1 MMLPVL
7 FLLQANFETS
17 ILTMSFGTPNS
28 YLEEQTVQP
37 LSIDSSATAVP
48 VFIGYTEKAIDVD
61 GNNLTNVLTPVGSL
75 LGYETYFGGA
85 KYHNPEVYVD
95 IEGKVV
101 KITAAEVSNHLY
113 RSIDL
118 YFRNGGGNCY
128 ILSVGDYSAAVSMD
142 HFVNALS
149 TLKNEEGP
157 TLIVLTDA
165 VNLTDADYYMLCK
178 SALAQCNELKDRF
191 VILDVKNNDVTA
203 FRENIGADNL
213 NYGAA
218 YYPYLNT
225 TLSNPYDEL
234 KVSVRH
240 SYGLFEK
247 ENSIRV
253 TCAGPSGDGA
263 AVAVTDTVSRQT
275 DMPSISVDENKITLA
290 VGGGSGSAPSAIV
303 NAWEK
308 VVERG
313 NFHVEVAGTG
323 SAFLSSQ
330 ADDFKYDQELAK
342 LGEDRIKIDNP
353 PVYDNVVTALSQDKL
368 ILPPS
373 GVVAAAYSKTDIGS
387 GPWKAPA
394 NVIISDVTGP
404 VEHIDN
410 AGQESLNV
418 SPDGKSINAVR
429 SFANQ
434 GTLIWG
440 ARTLDGNSKEW
451 RYISVRRLFIK
462 VESDVRRSTAF
473 SVFEPNNAFTWLKIK
488 TMLIAYLD
496 ELWSVGA
503 LNGSTAEEAYFV
515 RVGLGETMDD
525 RDILEGHLNISVG
538 IAAVRPAEFVAMT
551 ITHVLREA

>member
-1 MMLPVL
+1 
-7 FLLQANFETS
+7 
-17 ILTMSFGTPNS
+17 MSFSTPNS
-28 YLEEQTVQP
+28 YLEERTVQP
-37 LSIDSSATAVP
+37 LSIDSGATALP
-48 VFIGYTEKAIDVD
+48 VFIGYTEKAIDIH

-75 LGYETYFGGA
+75 LDYESYFGGA
-85 KYHNPEVYVD
+85 KYHNSEVCVD
-95 IEGKVV
+95 LEGKVV
-101 KITAAEVSNHLY
+101 KITGAATSNHLY

-128 ILSVGDYSAAVSMD
+128 ILSVGNYSASISID

-149 TLKNEEGP
+149 VLQNEEGP
-157 TLIVLTDA
+157 TLTVLTDA
-165 VNLTDADYYMLCK
+165 VNLSDADYYTLCK

-203 FRENIGADNL
+203 FRDNIGVDNL
-213 NYGAA
+213 SYGAA
-218 YYPYLNT
+218 YYPYLYT

-234 KVSVRH
+234 KVSVTH

-253 TCAGPSGDGA
+253 TCASPGA
-263 AVAVTDTVSRQT
+263 AITVTGTVSGQT
-275 DMPSISVDENKITLA
+275 DIPSISVDENHITLA
-290 VGGGSGSAPSAIV
+290 VGTGSGSAPSAIIE
-303 NAWEK
+303 AWEK

-313 NFHVEVAGTG
+313 NFNIEVAGTG
-323 SAFLSSQ
+323 SVFLSQ
-330 ADDFKYDQELAK
+330 QVADFNYDQELAK
-342 LGEDRIKIDNP
+342 LGEDRIKIDDP
-353 PVYDNVVTALSQDKL
+353 PVYDNVVTALNQDKL

-373 GVVAAAYSKTDIGS
+373 SVVAAAYSKTDIGS

-394 NVIISDVTGP
+394 NVVISDITGP
-404 VEHIDN
+404 VEHINN

-418 SPDGKSINAVR
+418 SPDGKSVNAVR
-429 SFANQ
+429 SFTNK

-440 ARTLDGNSKEW
+440 ARTLEGNSKEW

-515 RVGLGETMDD
+515 RAGLGETMDD
-525 RDILEGHLNISVG
+525 RDILEGRLHISVG

-551 ITHVLREA
+551 ITHLLREA

>member
-1 MMLPVL
+1 M
-7 FLLQANFETS
+7 
-17 ILTMSFGTPNS
+17 
-28 YLEEQTVQP
+28 
-37 LSIDSSATAVP
+37 
-48 VFIGYTEKAIDVD
+48 FIGYTEKAIDIH

-75 LGYETYFGGA
+75 LDYESYFGGA
-85 KYHNPEVYVD
+85 KYHNAEVCVD
-95 IEGKVV
+95 LEGKVV
-101 KITAAEVSNHLY
+101 TITDTETSSHLY

-128 ILSVGDYSAAVSMD
+128 ILSVGNYSASISID

-149 TLKNEEGP
+149 VLQNEEGP
-157 TLIVLTDA
+157 TLIILTDA
-165 VNLTDADYYMLCK
+165 VNLSDADYYTLCK

-191 VILDVKNNDVTA
+191 VILDVKDNDITA

-213 NYGAA
+213 SYGAA
-218 YYPYLNT
+218 YYPCLNT

-234 KVSVRH
+234 KVSVRR

-253 TCAGPSGDGA
+253 TCASPGAAITVTDTAAPAALNPDIEAPGDGA
-263 AVAVTDTVSRQT
+263 IVTVTGTVSGQT
-275 DMPSISVDENKITLA
+275 DLPSISVDENHITLA
-290 VGGGSGSAPSAIV
+290 VGRGSGSAPSAIIE
-303 NAWEK
+303 AWEK

-313 NFHVEVAGTG
+313 NFHIEVAGTG
-323 SAFLSSQ
+323 SVFLSQ
-330 ADDFKYDQELAK
+330 QRADFKYDQELAK
-342 LGEDRIKIDNP
+342 LGEDRIKVDSPSI
-353 PVYDNVVTALSQDKL
+353 YENVITAINQEKV
-368 ILPPS
+368 IIPPS
-373 GVVAAAYSKTDIGS
+373 SAAVAVYSKTDIAS

-404 VEHIDN
+404 VEHINN
-410 AGQESLNV
+410 ADQESLNV

-429 SFANQ
+429 SFTNK

-473 SVFEPNNAFTWLKIK
+473 SVFEPNNALTWLKIK

-503 LNGSTAEEAYFV
+503 LNGSSAEEAYFV
-515 RVGLGETMDD
+515 RAGLGETMDD
-525 RDILEGHLNISVG
+525 RDILEGRLNISVG

-551 ITHVLREA
+551 ITHLLREA

>member
-1 MMLPVL
+1 
-7 FLLQANFETS
+7 
-17 ILTMSFGTPNS
+17 MSFSTPNS

-37 LSIDSSATAVP
+37 LSIDSGVTALP
-48 VFIGYTEKAIDVD
+48 VFIGYTEKAIDIR
-61 GNNLTNVLTPVGSL
+61 GNDLTNVLTPIGSL
-75 LGYETYFGGA
+75 LDYESCFGGA
-85 KYHNPEVYVD
+85 RYHNPEVHVD
-95 IEGKVV
+95 IGGKVV
-101 KITAAEVSNHLY
+101 KITDTEVSSHLY

-128 ILSVGDYSAAVSMD
+128 ILSVGNYSAALSID

-149 TLKNEEGP
+149 VLKNEEGP
-157 TLIVLTDA
+157 TLIILTDA
-165 VNLTDADYYMLCK
+165 VNLSDADYYTLCK

-213 NYGAA
+213 CYGAA

-225 TLSNPYDEL
+225 TLSNPHDEL
-234 KVSVRH
+234 EVSVRH

-247 ENSIRV
+247 KNSIRV
-253 TCAGPSGDGA
+253 TYAGSSSDRA
-263 AVAVTDTVSRQT
+263 AITVTDTVSGQT
-275 DMPSISVDENKITLA
+275 DIPAVSVYENNITLA
-290 VGGGSGSAPSAIV
+290 VGRGSGSVPSAIV
-303 NAWEK
+303 DAWEK

-323 SAFLSSQ
+323 SVFLSQ
-330 ADDFKYDQELAK
+330 QVADFKYAQELAK

-373 GVVAAAYSKTDIGS
+373 SVVAAAYSKTDIGS

-394 NVIISDVTGP
+394 NVMISDVTGP
-404 VEHIDN
+404 VEHINN
-410 AGQESLNV
+410 ADQESLND

-429 SFANQ
+429 SFTNK

-440 ARTLDGNSKEW
+440 ARTLDGNNKEW

-515 RVGLGETMDD
+515 RAGLGETMDD
-525 RDILEGHLNISVG
+525 RDILEGRLNISVG

-551 ITHVLREA
+551 ITHLLREA

>member
-1 MMLPVL
+1 
-7 FLLQANFETS
+7 
-17 ILTMSFGTPNS
+17 MSFSTPNS

-37 LSIDSSATAVP
+37 LSVDSGATALP
-48 VFIGYTEKAIDVD
+48 VFIGYTEKAVD
-61 GNNLTNVLTPVGSL
+61 IHGNSLTNVLTPVGSL
-75 LGYETYFGGA
+75 LDYESYFGGA

-101 KITAAEVSNHLY
+101 KITDTEVSNHLY

-118 YFRNGGGNCY
+118 YFRNEGGNCY
-128 ILSVGDYSAAVSMD
+128 ILSAGNYSAEISID

-149 TLKNEEGP
+149 VLKNEEGP

-165 VNLTDADYYMLCK
+165 VNLSDADYYTLCK

-203 FRENIGADNL
+203 FRDNIGTDNL
-213 NYGAA
+213 SYGAA

-225 TLSNPYDEL
+225 ALSNPYDEL

-240 SYGLFEK
+240 SYGLYEK

-253 TCAGPSGDGA
+253 TCAGPSDAGA
-263 AVAVTDTVSRQT
+263 AITVTDTVSGQT
-275 DMPSISVDENKITLA
+275 DMPSVSVYENNITLV
-290 VGGGSGSAPSAIV
+290 VGRGSGSAPSAIID
-303 NAWEK
+303 AWEK

-323 SAFLSSQ
+323 SVFLSQ
-330 ADDFKYDQELAK
+330 QGAEFKYNQELAK

-373 GVVAAAYSKTDIGS
+373 SVVAAAYSKTDIGS

-404 VEHIDN
+404 VERINN

-429 SFANQ
+429 SFTNQ

-496 ELWSVGA
+496 ELWSAGA

-525 RDILEGHLNISVG
+525 RDILEGRLNISVG

>member
-1 MMLPVL
+1 
-7 FLLQANFETS
+7 
-17 ILTMSFGTPNS
+17 MSFSTPNS

-37 LSIDSSATAVP
+37 LSIDSGATALP
-48 VFIGYTEKAIDVD
+48 VFIGYTEKAIDIH

-75 LGYETYFGGA
+75 LDYESYFGGA
-85 KYHNPEVYVD
+85 KYHNAEVCVD
-95 IEGKVV
+95 LEGTVV
-101 KITAAEVSNHLY
+101 KITGTETSNHLY

-128 ILSVGDYSAAVSMD
+128 ILSVGSYSASISMD

-149 TLKNEEGP
+149 VLKNEEGP

-165 VNLTDADYYMLCK
+165 VNLSDADYYTLCK
-178 SALAQCNELKDRF
+178 SALAQCNELKNRF
-191 VILDVKNNDVTA
+191 VILDVQNNDVTA
-203 FRENIGADNL
+203 FRKHIGVDNL
-213 NYGAA
+213 SYGSA

-225 TLSNPYDEL
+225 TFSHPHDEMQ
-234 KVSVRH
+234 VSVRH

-247 ENSIRV
+247 RNNIRVTYAGPSSAGATITITDTVGGQTDIPSIRV
-253 TCAGPSGDGA
+253 
-263 AVAVTDTVSRQT
+263 
-275 DMPSISVDENKITLA
+275 DENNITLA
-290 VGGGSGSAPSAIV
+290 VGTGSGSAPSTIIE
-303 NAWEK
+303 AWQK
-308 VVERG
+308 VGERG
-313 NFHVEVAGTG
+313 NFHIEVAGTG
-323 SAFLSSQ
+323 SVFLSQ
-330 ADDFKYDQELAK
+330 QVADFKYDQELAK
-342 LGEDRIKIDNP
+342 LGEVRIKIDNP
-353 PVYDNVVTALSQDKL
+353 PVYDNVVSALSQDKL

-404 VEHIDN
+404 VEHINN
-410 AGQESLNV
+410 ADQESLNV

-429 SFANQ
+429 SFTNK

-515 RVGLGETMDD
+515 RAGLGETMDD
-525 RDILEGHLNISVG
+525 RDILEGRLNISVG

-551 ITHVLREA
+551 ITHLLREA